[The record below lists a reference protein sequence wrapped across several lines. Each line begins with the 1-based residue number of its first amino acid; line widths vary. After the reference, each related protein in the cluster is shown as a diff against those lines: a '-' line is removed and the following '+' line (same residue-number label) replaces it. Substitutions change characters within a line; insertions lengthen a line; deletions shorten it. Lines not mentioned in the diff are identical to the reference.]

1 MMEEVK
7 SIISVVI
14 IAALIGMCVGGL
26 SEYLYTGNFFP
37 GLAIGALS
45 GVVIGAICNY
55 AFIFV
60 YFKFRNPLLAGI
72 LVFALITAGTTV
84 FACIEKVT
92 YPINLMIVV
101 LSDIAGILTTI
112 IVYRYEKS
120 LNLKLLEKQKEL
132 KDDPSI

>member
-1 MMEEVK
+1 MEDVK
-7 SIISVVI
+7 SIFSVVI
-14 IAALIGMCVGGL
+14 ISALIGICVGSL

-37 GLAIGALS
+37 GLLVGGLS

-72 LVFALITAGTTV
+72 LVFLLITAGTTV
-84 FACIEKVT
+84 VSILEKIT
-92 YPINLMIVV
+92 YPINLMIVA

-112 IVYRYEKS
+112 GVYRNERK
-120 LNLKLLEKQKEL
+120 LNRKLREKQKEL
-132 KDDPSI
+132 KDDPSM

>member
-1 MMEEVK
+1 MQGFRIIASDGQTELLRQILRGGSCHEDENSDFVILEEVK

-72 LVFALITAGTTV
+72 SF
-84 FACIEKVT
+84 
-92 YPINLMIVV
+92 
-101 LSDIAGILTTI
+101 
-112 IVYRYEKS
+112 S
-120 LNLKLLEKQKEL
+120 L
-132 KDDPSI
+132 